1 MGKKARGDDSESDLS
16 ELESSNDEKENDRSK
31 KSLAKKEVEEEE
43 EEEEEQVNLK
53 KNIVILTQGFQKL
66 QEINQA
72 YKSRLEKYEAVLE
85 DEDGNPLSPVIRAED
100 EDLGGMDDM
109 MFDDQD
115 DSGFFQLDDAASNAD
130 TEVSQSEKI
139 VAFLEPPILE
149 KHDEIDGFDAEF
161 PELPIECETTGLSK
175 AQLQIHNKELIP
187 TRSFTSN
194 HIPSPASSY
203 VGVSRSNDGN
213 FTEDEDN
220 ALYGGTDTLLTKKHS
235 KSKEVNSL
243 QTPAVS
249 SSPSR
254 STTGNTESSRFATA
268 SQQPRSSSVERA
280 SDDMNQEL
288 VNEIESLKDSLKSVE
303 VELGRDNFNFVSS
316 FLEISFTIFDTR
328 L

>member
-1 MGKKARGDDSESDLS
+1 M
-16 ELESSNDEKENDRSK
+16 ESSNDEKENDRSK
-31 KSLAKKEVEEEE
+31 KSLAKKEVEEE

-72 YKSRLEKYEAVLE
+72 YKSRLEKYEVVLE

-175 AQLQIHNKELIP
+175 AQLQIYNKELIP

-220 ALYGGTDTLLTKKHS
+220 ALYGGTDTSLTKQHS

-243 QTPAVS
+243 QTPAVR

-280 SDDMNQEL
+280 SDDPNQEL

-303 VELGRDNFNFVSS
+303 VEREQEKEKFIEMKSG
-316 FLEISFTIFDTR
+316 LESELEGITK
-328 L
+328 